1 MLKNVTSVVE
11 KDDTINMFKILI
23 FLILCH
29 FSVNIPPIG
38 PRLMYRG
45 RTCVSLARTHRQIS
59 FFHFFP
65 PGKQFQG
72 SLHCHFYQVKKMEL
86 HDLNISYSCQYIA
99 SRFLSWSYFGKL
111 VCNFLSAVY
120 QKVCQWFISQMF
132 TTVCYTFCNYFW
144 QHFKIVLPN
153 IWRLCQNKMLIQMFV
168 LSQGASQVCA

>member
-72 SLHCHFYQVKKMEL
+72 SLHCHFYQVKKSVLEL
-86 HDLNISYSCQYIA
+86 CCMILTFPSAANILPPVSSPDPTLGNWFATFCRQFIKKFA
-99 SRFLSWSYFGKL
+99 NDSSVRCSQLFATHFATIFGK
-111 VCNFLSAVY
+111 
-120 QKVCQWFISQMF
+120 I
-132 TTVCYTFCNYFW
+132 
-144 QHFKIVLPN
+144 
-153 IWRLCQNKMLIQMFV
+153 
-168 LSQGASQVCA
+168 

>member
-1 MLKNVTSVVE
+1 MSNILMLKNVTSVVE

-72 SLHCHFYQVKKMEL
+72 SLHCHFYQVKKSVLDWSCMMLTFPRLPIYCLPFPLLILLWEIGLQLFVGSLSKSLPMIHQSDVHNCLL
-86 HDLNISYSCQYIA
+86 HILQL
-99 SRFLSWSYFGKL
+99 FLAK
-111 VCNFLSAVY
+111 
-120 QKVCQWFISQMF
+120 
-132 TTVCYTFCNYFW
+132 
-144 QHFKIVLPN
+144 FK
-153 IWRLCQNKMLIQMFV
+153 K
-168 LSQGASQVCA
+168 